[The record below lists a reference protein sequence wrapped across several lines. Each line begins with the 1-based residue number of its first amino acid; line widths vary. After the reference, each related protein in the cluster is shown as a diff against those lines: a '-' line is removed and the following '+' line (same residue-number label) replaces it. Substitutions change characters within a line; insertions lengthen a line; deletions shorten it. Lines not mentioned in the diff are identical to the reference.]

1 MSRNPANC
9 QILLDPLKDGAGL
22 FGCEL
27 VIDDSELLNQDANT
41 RRHGVVPCDPCSI
54 TYIRNK

>member
-41 RRHGVVPCDPCSI
+41 RRSVRSLFNYLHQE
-54 TYIRNK
+54 